1 MSKSTEMVI
10 LEEEGITLGTS
21 LSPSPKKS
29 DVDIESQGLFKS
41 KDRSTAI
48 DVISGDAYSNVS
60 KRKIHKLFVVRSSML
75 MSLNL
80 RKIQAYKLRSS
91 VGIFPFNS

>member
-10 LEEEGITLGTS
+10 LEEEDIILGTS

-60 KRKIHKLFVVRSSML
+60 ERKIHKL
-75 MSLNL
+75 
-80 RKIQAYKLRSS
+80 IHCT
-91 VGIFPFNS
+91 